1 MQRKYCKSLSGE
13 RVGVGLKKG
22 CVWGVVCVWDGDASS
37 LNFKYF
43 LYIFFK
49 K

>member
-13 RVGVGLKKG
+13 RVGGGCEEG
-22 CVWGVVCVWDGDASS
+22 CVWGVVFVCVWDGDASS

-43 LYIFFK
+43 YF
-49 K
+49 

>member
-13 RVGVGLKKG
+13 RVGGGCEEG
-22 CVWGVVCVWDGDASS
+22 CVWGVCVCVRGDGDASS

-43 LYIFFK
+43 FIFK
-49 K
+49 

>member
-13 RVGVGLKKG
+13 RVGGG
-22 CVWGVVCVWDGDASS
+22 CEEGCVLVWGVVFVCVWDGDASS

-43 LYIFFK
+43 YF
-49 K
+49 